1 MLIVDCL
8 QFCADILIVLPQ
20 NEQNEHL
27 KWLQNESSDNISQ
40 LLDIVYYKQ
49 KNKKKPLYIY
59 VIQEGEAILWENI
72 IRNCLNWYVEASLIM
87 TTYDT
92 SMFVSTKMQ
101 VFMKS
106 NLV

>member
-27 KWLQNESSDNISQ
+27 KRLQNESSENISQ

-49 KNKKKPLYIY
+49 QGRKKKEKKKKTLSIYIY
-59 VIQEGEAILWENI
+59 
-72 IRNCLNWYVEASLIM
+72 
-87 TTYDT
+87 
-92 SMFVSTKMQ
+92 MFYSRGGSYFVREYH
-101 VFMKS
+101 
-106 NLV
+106 